1 MSEPKMP
8 DDLVRL
14 WRLRAGPRLGR
25 PAELDIDRVVDTAVR
40 LADESGLAGATLPK
54 IAAALSVTPMS
65 LYRHIGSKEELV
77 GLMVDAALGPAPDS
91 AQRLAPGSA
100 PGEVPGSQPDRAGGA
115 TSDTVSTSDS
125 PQRTGATTTL
135 GSSPESGS
143 PTWRPALRC
152 WALAQSEVFRRRPWL
167 AQLPVTGPPR
177 GPNAIAWMD
186 AGLRT
191 LRETGLDWA
200 AKIGVITVVGG
211 YVRQAFVLDRQ
222 LTESRG
228 AAHVDEQQALR
239 QYVRELTGVVDSDR
253 FPEVAALLGSG
264 LFESVPDAP
273 ESADQDFAFG
283 LDLVLDGVAA
293 AAERAR

>member
-1 MSEPKMP
+1 MPEPTMP

-14 WRLRAGPRLGR
+14 WRLRNGPRLGR

-40 LADESGLAGATLPK
+40 LADEGGLVAATLPK

-65 LYRHIGSKEELV
+65 LYRHIGSKEELI
-77 GLMVDAALGPAPDS
+77 GLMADAAMGPAPDCSSEATAEPNAHHATGGTATRGDATES
-91 AQRLAPGSA
+91 A
-100 PGEVPGSQPDRAGGA
+100 
-115 TSDTVSTSDS
+115 S
-125 PQRTGATTTL
+125 PA
-135 GSSPESGS
+135 
-143 PTWRPALRC
+143 WRPALRE
-152 WALAQSEVFRRRPWL
+152 WAVAQSEVFRRRPWL

-186 AGLRT
+186 AGLRA

-211 YVRQAFVLDRQ
+211 YVRQAFTLDRQ
-222 LTESRG
+222 LAESRG
-228 AAHVDEQQALR
+228 AANVDERQALR
-239 QYVRELTGVVDSDR
+239 RYVRELTAVVDAGR
-253 FPEVAALLGSG
+253 FPDVTALLGSG

-293 AAERAR
+293 AVER